1 MFQIDYKETTSITN
15 MLNVWRCRHFS
26 YWWTTQPWLQCLSL
40 FQSCTGQKICSFLL
54 AKVRKYV
61 WRISKQENSFPKNL
75 TSNSGL
81 KKIGHKIY
89 FKFLFRKEQDQDGF
103 LYLVYASQETFGW
116 DELTLWL
123 NLILVTKFQKQK
135 KTRAVGSH
143 KAPNLLHARQTTPV
157 LGGPF
162 FSTCLL

>member
-1 MFQIDYKETTSITN
+1 MF
-15 MLNVWRCRHFS
+15 NVAGIFHTGERHNPGSSVSAYFRAV
-26 YWWTTQPWLQCLSL
+26 Q
-40 FQSCTGQKICSFLL
+40 
-54 AKVRKYV
+54 VRKYV
-61 WRISKQENSFPKNL
+61 HFYWPRSENMFGEKANKKTLFRKIWKNL
-75 TSNSGL
+75 NSNSDL
-81 KKIGHKIY
+81 KKIGLKTN

>member
-1 MFQIDYKETTSITN
+1 MFDVAGIFHTGE
-15 MLNVWRCRHFS
+15 RHNPGSSVSAYFRAV
-26 YWWTTQPWLQCLSL
+26 Q
-40 FQSCTGQKICSFLL
+40 
-54 AKVRKYV
+54 VRKYV
-61 WRISKQENSFPKNL
+61 YFYWPRSENMFGEKANKKTLFRKIWKNL

-81 KKIGHKIY
+81 KKIGHKINL
-89 FKFLFRKEQDQDGF
+89 KFLFRKEQDQDGF

>member
-1 MFQIDYKETTSITN
+1 MFDVAGIFHTGE
-15 MLNVWRCRHFS
+15 RHNPGSSVSAYFRAV
-26 YWWTTQPWLQCLSL
+26 Q
-40 FQSCTGQKICSFLL
+40 
-54 AKVRKYV
+54 VRKYV
-61 WRISKQENSFPKNL
+61 HFYWPRSENMFGEKANKKTL
-75 TSNSGL
+75 FRKIWTSNSGL

-135 KTRAVGSH
+135 KPRAVGSH